1 MTNKKIIRTV
11 GKDMETLNSYIWLV
25 KNSMAVPAKIK
36 QLLAYEPELLLLG
49 RGGKQQKLAQV
60 PGLCHLSGRL
70 KWSSWL
76 QPSSVLTITAI

>member
-25 KNSMAVPAKIK
+25 ENSMAVPAKIK

-49 RGGKQQKLAQV
+49 RGGEAAEVGPSPRPLPSKRETQMEFLA
-60 PGLCHLSGRL
+60 S
-70 KWSSWL
+70 
-76 QPSSVLTITAI
+76 A